1 MMGAAEMTPDGK
13 PMIGPFDRAGWRAWL
28 IDNHAASNGVFLV
41 SWRPS
46 SGRSSVAYDDAVE
59 EALCVGWVDSFGKAI
74 DPDRS
79 IQWFSPRR
87 SRSAWAR
94 SNKERVERLIAA
106 GLMLPAGRAAIEDA
120 KRTGM
125 WSILDDVE
133 KGVVPG
139 DLAAALDGLPEARTN
154 WDSFSQSARRAMLE
168 WVVQARR
175 PDTRSKRIT
184 AIAEGAA
191 RKQKAYPPVTD

>member
-1 MMGAAEMTPDGK
+1 MSSAVETTHDGK
-13 PMIGPFDRAGWRAWL
+13 PMVGPFERAGWRAWL
-28 IDNHAASNGVFLV
+28 IANQASSNGVFLV

-46 SGRSSVAYDDAVE
+46 SGRSSVPYDDAVE

-74 DPDRS
+74 DSERS

-87 SRSAWAR
+87 ARSAWAR
-94 SNKERVERLIAA
+94 SNKDRVERLIAA
-106 GLMLPAGRAAIEDA
+106 GLMLPAGLAAIEDA
-120 KRTGM
+120 KRSGM

-133 KGVVPG
+133 NAVVPD
-139 DLAAALDGLPEARTN
+139 DLAAALDGLPEAHPN
-154 WDSFSQSARRAMLE
+154 WDAFSQSARRAMLE

-175 PDTRSKRIT
+175 PETRSKRIA